1 MNDMRI
7 YVASLSDYNAGNLL
21 GAWIDCEGKD
31 ADELQDE
38 VNEILRASKYPN
50 VTVEDP
56 DTGKRVPS
64 AEEFAIHDHEG
75 FGSLVEEYTPLSEV
89 ADIVE
94 AIEGADNADAL
105 LAYAD
110 YLGDFQEA
118 VSNFE
123 DAYNGEWDSEQA
135 FAEDFVESCYTLE
148 DPLAMYFDYE
158 AFARDLF
165 MDYTSLDA
173 PSGIYVF
180 RDC

>member
-1 MNDMRI
+1 MDEMRI
-7 YVASLSDYNAGNLL
+7 YVASLSDYNAGELL

-38 VNEILRASKYPN
+38 VSKILRASKHPN

-56 DTGKRVPS
+56 DTGKQVPS
-64 AEEFAIHDHEG
+64 AEEYAIHDHEG
-75 FGSLVEEYTPLSEV
+75 FGSLVGEYTPLSEV

-94 AIEGADNADAL
+94 AIESADNAGAL
-105 LAYAD
+105 IAYAD
-110 YLGDFQEA
+110 DLGDFNEA
-118 VSNFE
+118 VNHFE
-123 DAYNGEWDSEQA
+123 EAYCGEWDSEVA
-135 FAEDFVESCYTLE
+135 YAEDFVDSCYTLE

-180 RDC
+180 RNY